1 MSQIGKN
8 LLTAL
13 PWLALCGWAW
23 YTTFQSDINPF
34 RIATITAGVALTVIT
49 FLQVF
54 ATERSRLV
62 PAVQF
67 LFAFGGAGIVAG
79 MVVMAQTTLQIP
91 NVLTDYTQEVT
102 FPLVALTVAAVIFG
116 YFTWRL
122 ESGAVRPTAAVSPSR
137 SYAS

>member
-1 MSQIGKN
+1 M
-8 LLTAL
+8 
-13 PWLALCGWAW
+13 
-23 YTTFQSDINPF
+23 
-34 RIATITAGVALTVIT
+34 
-49 FLQVF
+49 
-54 ATERSRLV
+54 

-67 LFAFGGAGIVAG
+67 LFAFGGAGILAG

-116 YFTWRL
+116 YFTWRS
-122 ESGAVRPTAAVSPSR
+122 ESGAVRPTAAVSSSR